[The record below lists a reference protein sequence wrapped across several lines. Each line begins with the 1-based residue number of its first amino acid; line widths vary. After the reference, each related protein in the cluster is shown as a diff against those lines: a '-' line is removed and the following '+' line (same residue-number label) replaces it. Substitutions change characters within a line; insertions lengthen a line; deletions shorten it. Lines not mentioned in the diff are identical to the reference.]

1 VDDIGRKIY
10 VEQRGVGWKLAL
22 VLVFIAVRG
31 NQVGAVAGAIDADFA
46 LRAATDG
53 ADFFAFGRAEP
64 DRFAFFTDG
73 TRHELSAALMETFTI
88 RCAIEK
94 NKAAAG
100 KLG

>member
-1 VDDIGRKIY
+1 
-10 VEQRGVGWKLAL
+10 
-22 VLVFIAVRG
+22 VRG
-31 NQVGAVAGAIDADFA
+31 DQVRAIDRTIDGDFAVGA
-46 LRAATDG
+46 AAHG

-73 TRHELSAALMETFTI
+73 TRHGLSAALMETFTI

-94 NKAAAG
+94 DKAAAG